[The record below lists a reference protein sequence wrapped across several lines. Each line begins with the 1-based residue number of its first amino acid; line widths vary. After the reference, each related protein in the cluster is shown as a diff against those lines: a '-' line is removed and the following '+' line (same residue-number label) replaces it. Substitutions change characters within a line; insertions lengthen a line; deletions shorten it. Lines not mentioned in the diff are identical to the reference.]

1 MESYLDILK
10 NDPAPML
17 CLIFI
22 IAVIYIVKL
31 WRITFRKV
39 VPKMYLN
46 SKSEQNF
53 YTQFLYHCPKN
64 MMVNCKVRLADVCEI
79 NGNHNWKLFSKLSQ
93 KHVDFVVCD
102 KNTSKVM
109 FVIELD
115 DRSHLGVNAQRRD
128 KEKEYFL
135 HKAGIRIYRVK
146 AAKKYT
152 QQIIQVLDESG
163 YLQKHSNVKRGCSD
177 PCPKCNNELEL
188 ISMSFPNKGM
198 VFKSCNKCNFR
209 TEPVKGR

>member
-1 MESYLDILK
+1 MESYLEILK

-17 CLIFI
+17 CLILT
-22 IAVIYIVKL
+22 IAVIYIFKL

-79 NGNHNWKLFSKLSQ
+79 NGKHNWKLFSKLSQ

-115 DRSHLGVNAQRRD
+115 DRSHLGSNAQRRD

-135 HKAGIRIYRVK
+135 RRAGIELYRIK
-146 AAKKYT
+146 ASKNYT
-152 QQIIQVLDESG
+152 NQIRKIVD
-163 YLQKHSNVKRGCSD
+163 KCSY
-177 PCPKCNNELEL
+177 PQHKNKMKTGSTNSCPKCNHELET

-198 VFKSCNKCNFR
+198 AFKLCNKCNFR
-209 TEPVKGR
+209 TEPVKGL